1 MMTRL
6 GELRKAAG
14 LTQQQLADMLSVK
27 RSALG
32 MWESRASAP
41 PPSKYLLALAE
52 ALGCTVEELLK
63 PA

>member
-1 MMTRL
+1 MQKL

-14 LTQQQLADMLSVK
+14 LTQQQLADMLGVK

-32 MWESRASAP
+32 LWESRASSP
-41 PPSKYLLALAE
+41 PPSKYLLALSE
-52 ALGCTVEELLK
+52 ALNCSVEDLLK